1 MSQVKAVNV
10 PLTKQ
15 ELEELIRY
23 AVVNED
29 AGLEA
34 RLREGLRK
42 MIQSDLQDLARK
54 QDATSA
60 PKPTTAA

>member
-29 AGLEA
+29 ARLEA

-42 MIQSDLQDLARK
+42 MIRSDLEDLNRK
-54 QDATSA
+54 QNATST
-60 PKPTTAA
+60 PKSTTAA